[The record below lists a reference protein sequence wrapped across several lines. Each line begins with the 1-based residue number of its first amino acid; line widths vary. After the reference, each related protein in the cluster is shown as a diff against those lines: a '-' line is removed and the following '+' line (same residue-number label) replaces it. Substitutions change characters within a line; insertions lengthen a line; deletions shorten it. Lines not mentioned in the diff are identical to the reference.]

1 MMLKIM
7 TFNVLNGWNTTNI
20 GNRDDSAAEAV
31 LAEFPDVLCLQEFD
45 PCYRDAEN
53 SLSELIESSYTEVG
67 EEKISW
73 NAIFYNRDK
82 IIPKAWGE
90 KPFKKGTV
98 YDYPRGGVSGFRT
111 VRYALLH
118 SIEDNT
124 EFLVLNLH
132 YDMCPDSE
140 TLKLNQ
146 LDESAE
152 VVSLSE
158 ELIREY
164 RVQSVFVTGDYNSNI
179 NGVPTVYMLNNGFLD
194 TRAIASKSD
203 DKATHA
209 PLGKPI
215 TQNYERDGIDH
226 IFYKGNTKIQVLEY
240 KTLDNVRDAS
250 DHSPVCVTVNLI

>member
-20 GNRDDSAAEAV
+20 GNRDDSAADAV
-31 LAEFPDVLCLQEFD
+31 LAELPDVLCLQEFD
-45 PCYRDAEN
+45 PCYRDATN
-53 SLSELIESSYTEVG
+53 PLSELIESSYTEVG

-73 NAIFYNRDK
+73 NAIFYNYDK
-82 IIPKAWGE
+82 VIPKAWGE
-90 KPFKKGTV
+90 KPFNKGTI
-98 YDYPRGGVSGFRT
+98 YEYPRGGLSGFRT
-111 VRYALLH
+111 VRYALFH

-132 YDMCPDSE
+132 YDMCADFE
-140 TLKLNQ
+140 NLKLNQ

-152 VVSLSE
+152 VVSLVE
-158 ELIREY
+158 KLIIEY
-164 RVQSVFVTGDYNSNI
+164 GVQSVFVTGDYNSNI

-194 TRAIASKSD
+194 TRAIALKSD

-209 PLGKPI
+209 PFGKAI
-215 TQNYERDGIDH
+215 TENYEHDGIDH
-226 IFYKGNTKIQVLEY
+226 VFYKGTENLKVLEY